1 MTWINYGYFLHVVIH
16 SSLSQTV
23 VCHLLNFVLSFGKV
37 MVVGETNKTATV
49 TVTAA
54 LQADSSICLLLINP

>member
-1 MTWINYGYFLHVVIH
+1 MVIH

-54 LQADSSICLLLINP
+54 LQADSSICLLLVNP